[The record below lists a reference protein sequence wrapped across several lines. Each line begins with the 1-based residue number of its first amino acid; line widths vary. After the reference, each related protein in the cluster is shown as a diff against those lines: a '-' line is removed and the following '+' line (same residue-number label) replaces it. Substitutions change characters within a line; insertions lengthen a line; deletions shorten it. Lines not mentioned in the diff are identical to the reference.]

1 MNYHLLGK
9 TGLRVSPLAL
19 GTMTFGTDWGWG
31 TSEDT
36 ARNIFNAYVETGG
49 NFVDTADLYTNG
61 TSETLVGKF
70 IQERSLRDKVVLA
83 TKYTF
88 NAQPGNPNAGG
99 NGRKNLYRAIEGSLK
114 RLGTDYIDLF
124 WVHAW
129 DTLTPVEEVIQSLN
143 TLVESGKVRYIGLSD
158 CPAWYVSRAQTLA
171 ELRGW
176 ERVSALQLE
185 YNLIERSIEN
195 EFVPMVQELG
205 MGICVWSPL
214 ANGFLSGKYARGQMN
229 EGRLKEAQGPGS
241 DAFKRIVNR
250 EKNWEIVEVLKS
262 VAKQIDRSP
271 AQVALNW
278 VAKRPG
284 VSATLIGATKID
296 QLQAN
301 LRAIDFDLPTELR
314 QKLNQVSAL
323 EPATPYTFF
332 NGPIHDMTTGGANIT
347 REPSWFRGGV

>member
-1 MNYHLLGK
+1 MNYHLLGR

-19 GTMTFGTDWGWG
+19 GTMTFGNDWGWG
-31 TSEDT
+31 SSEDT
-36 ARNIFNAYVETGG
+36 ARKIFNAYIDVGG

-61 TSETLVGKF
+61 TSESLVGKY
-70 IQERSLRDKVVLA
+70 IKERSLRDKVVLA

-88 NAQPGNPNAGG
+88 NGQPGNPNAGG
-99 NGRKNLYRAIEGSLK
+99 NGRKNLYRAIDSSLK

-143 TLVESGKVRYIGLSD
+143 TLVESGKVRYVGLSD

-176 ERVSALQLE
+176 ERVAALQLE
-185 YNLIERSIEN
+185 YNLTERSIEN

-214 ANGFLSGKYARGQMN
+214 ANGFLSGKYEKGRLG
-229 EGRLKEAQGPGS
+229 EGRLKATQGSGNPALERVIS
-241 DAFKRIVNR
+241 R
-250 EKNWEIVEVLKS
+250 EKNWEIAEELKH
-262 VAKQIDRSP
+262 VARQIDRSP
-271 AQVALNW
+271 AQIALNW

-284 VSATLIGATKID
+284 VSSTLIGATKID
-296 QLQAN
+296 QLETN
-301 LRAIDFDLPTELR
+301 LRSLDFDLPLELR
-314 QKLNQVSAL
+314 QRLDRVSAPDL
-323 EPATPYTFF
+323 ATPYMFF
-332 NGPIHDMTTGGANIT
+332 EGTIHGMTTGGTKIT
-347 REPSWFRGGV
+347 REPDWFRG